1 MSIGFATNAEHDYVL
16 ATGTPA
22 VMCANVITPV
32 KIAREKSGV
41 ISFRFSIT
49 TNSLGRRERKLS
61 AHSTTSSKL
70 YHHR

>member
-16 ATGTPA
+16 TTDTPA
-22 VMCANVITPV
+22 VIGADVITPV

-41 ISFRFSIT
+41 LSFRFSIT

-61 AHSTTSSKL
+61 AHTTTSPKL
-70 YHHR
+70 NHHR